1 MINNDEQYLTLSGKF
16 VDFSTSVEEELEI
29 PYVSKNDD
37 HSELLVDVTFDLE
50 TLCLD
55 EGINI
60 NEITKISLVFSD
72 TESSAK
78 RLYFCNSNREVVQI
92 IDKRNGQYVIDLNYL
107 KTHNSFDNQLS
118 FCVRTKES
126 LNDILIFINCE
137 IIFDYFD
144 SFTNEP
150 DYKNSFFEEN
160 IKDLISYKIN
170 LFNGRIDFNRDVAS
184 IYGNKFPLKL
194 SQIYNQYK
202 ENNLFDY
209 WKFNYLQKIYFDN
222 NNYYWIDEKYRTH
235 KFSML
240 SNSLYYDTNHT
251 GFLLRIYSSEY
262 VITNDKTIFYHFNL
276 DKELVSIE
284 SKKGSESTFL
294 NINKLSNGYSF
305 VDGMGRTCRLVENIS
320 SQIIKL
326 PDHQEINLSFGNNS
340 DTFYDLKGDSF
351 TFSYTQINNKKF
363 LASINVRK
371 VMNEWA
377 WHKLGYKDF
386 GIENCKNA
394 DMYFNSDDTGH
405 VFSFLINLRIWY

>member
-1 MINNDEQYLTLSGKF
+1 M
-16 VDFSTSVEEELEI
+16 
-29 PYVSKNDD
+29 
-37 HSELLVDVTFDLE
+37 
-50 TLCLD
+50 
-55 EGINI
+55 
-60 NEITKISLVFSD
+60 
-72 TESSAK
+72 
-78 RLYFCNSNREVVQI
+78 
-92 IDKRNGQYVIDLNYL
+92 LN
-107 KTHNSFDNQLS
+107 
-118 FCVRTKES
+118 
-126 LNDILIFINCE
+126 
-137 IIFDYFD
+137 
-144 SFTNEP
+144 
-150 DYKNSFFEEN
+150 
-160 IKDLISYKIN
+160 
-170 LFNGRIDFNRDVAS
+170 
-184 IYGNKFPLKL
+184 
-194 SQIYNQYK
+194 
-202 ENNLFDY
+202 
-209 WKFNYLQKIYFDN
+209 
-222 NNYYWIDEKYRTH
+222 
-235 KFSML
+235 
-240 SNSLYYDTNHT
+240 NSLYYDTNHT